1 MIIVHCDERVDGDLY
16 FNKVAPNLRM
26 FYFASARQR
35 SDP

>member
-26 FYFASARQR
+26 FYFVSARQR